1 MIQQTP
7 YAGFEKLG
15 PATGPAAPAAGSY
28 AGFERVGPPAAPAA
42 AARPSQQRQQAAPMP
57 LAAPLNALGITDEEE
72 LDALTAQYGSRE
84 EAMRLQ
90 AERMAA
96 DPNYD
101 PGMTQAQPAA
111 ERADAID
118 EWFMRR
124 DATRAAGIPLQSLD
138 GVGNEEVR
146 AVAERAYSAPQTGRS
161 LQLEPWRLRE
171 PRFVSGDAGGTD
183 PQTGGQEINRA
194 GVLDLGGGRFEI
206 YDQASDAYYP
216 ATQADVDNYR
226 GQLAGERKVRMD
238 RLAREADPKYQ
249 AAMRAAES
257 SLSQGDGTGL
267 SDRVRAV
274 SSGMSFGLSDELER
288 ALVEAQTRGENLN
301 RRILGQE
308 IPFTASQY
316 GSAYEDLARDRA
328 NKFAQERPLQN
339 FALQMA
345 GGAFAPGMSAA
356 GNYVTQG
363 TTGGIR
369 AGRAAGVG
377 AGIGGATG
385 FGTAEGGLADRLEGG
400 AIGAGVGALT
410 GAAGQ
415 RVVDRF
421 ARGAVG
427 ADTTAARQLSREGVQ
442 LTPGQML
449 QKTPLVGG
457 IIRGTEDRMA
467 GMPLVG
473 DVIQGART
481 RGLETANIA
490 GAQRGLTPIGE
501 TIPSKIAPGYEA
513 VEYVQDRLGQAY
525 GDILSR
531 VSPTIDAPLNARIAE
546 ILADAPAAMG
556 EDRARQLAE
565 ILSSRVMRNVDPETG
580 AISGQEFKRIETV
593 LGQQQR
599 ELARALDSDQRALG
613 QALGDIRSEFRDAL
627 ARQYPAEAPRLQQIN
642 TGYAN
647 LVRIEDATGA
657 AGSMAREGVFTP
669 AQLANA
675 VRRNTG
681 SRSQRGAGTGLMRDL
696 ATNMGEVLPST
707 VPDTGTAGR
716 GLLGALLGGAVAL
729 KPEIAIPVVIGA
741 SAPYT
746 KVGQSLINTIYRA
759 TDPEQARPA
768 LAEMARLAQQNPE
781 LQQYYAQAAEHVA
794 RLALPDAQNQP
805 QPTLQVQQ

>member
-1 MIQQTP
+1 MMQDLPPGFRLDPVSPAPARDDGLPPGFRLDEAQPRPQRPAQTRP
-7 YAGFEKLG
+7 QSV
-15 PATGPAAPAAGSY
+15 PQAAPA
-28 AGFERVGPPAAPAA
+28 PA
-42 AARPSQQRQQAAPMP
+42 
-57 LAAPLNALGITDEEE
+57 LNELGITDAEERDALIYQGYTLEEADRLMQENYVARSGPVVGYGVAREEE
-72 LDALTAQYGSRE
+72 LSPQDTPESLRAQGYEIDPVTNRWVRTVGRQQAPGSPAPLLPKLSE
-84 EAMRLQ
+84 L
-90 AERMAA
+90 AA
-96 DPNYD
+96 R
-101 PGMTQAQPAA
+101 QAA
-111 ERADAID
+111 EA
-118 EWFMRR
+118 
-124 DATRAAGIPLQSLD
+124 
-138 GVGNEEVR
+138 
-146 AVAERAYSAPQTGRS
+146 
-161 LQLEPWRLRE
+161 
-171 PRFVSGDAGGTD
+171 
-183 PQTGGQEINRA
+183 
-194 GVLDLGGGRFEI
+194 
-206 YDQASDAYYP
+206 
-216 ATQADVDNYR
+216 
-226 GQLAGERKVRMD
+226 
-238 RLAREADPKYQ
+238 
-249 AAMRAAES
+249 
-257 SLSQGDGTGL
+257 SLSQGEETGL

-316 GSAYEDLARDRA
+316 GSAYEDLARGRS
-328 NKFAQERPLQN
+328 NEFAQERPLQN

-363 TTGGIR
+363 ATGGIR

-385 FGTAEGGLADRLEGG
+385 FGTTEGGLADRLEGG

-449 QKTPLVGG
+449 QEAPLVGG
-457 IIRGTEDRMA
+457 FIRGTEDRLA
-467 GMPLVG
+467 GMPLIG
-473 DVIQGART
+473 DAIQGART
-481 RGLETANIA
+481 RGLETANMA
-490 GAQRGLTPIGE
+490 AAQRGLTPIGE

-531 VSPTIDAPLNARIAE
+531 VSPTVDAPLQTGIAQ
-546 ILADAPAAMG
+546 ILADAPASMG
-556 EDRARQLAE
+556 QARAEQLAE
-565 ILSSRVMRNVDPETG
+565 ILSSRVMRNVDPATG

-599 ELARALDSDQRALG
+599 ELARALDGDQRALG
-613 QALGDIRSEFRDAL
+613 QALGDIRGEFRDAL

-647 LVRIEDATGA
+647 LVRVEDA
-657 AGSMAREGVFTP
+657 AGSAGAISREGVFTP
-669 AQLANA
+669 TQLANA

-681 SRSQRGAGTGLMRDL
+681 SRSQRGSGTGLMRDL

-707 VPDTGTAGR
+707 VPDSGTAGR
-716 GLLGALLGGAVAL
+716 AGLAALLAGGYYL
-729 KPEIAIPVVIGA
+729 KPEIAIPVIAGV
-741 SAPYT
+741 APYT
-746 KVGQSLINTIYRA
+746 KIGQGLINWIYRS

>member
-1 MIQQTP
+1 MRQDNP
-7 YAGFEKLG
+7 
-15 PATGPAAPAAGSY
+15 Y
-28 AGFERVGPPAAPAA
+28 AGFERVAPGAPAA
-42 AARPSQQRQQAAPMP
+42 SPASSYAGFQPVSPQPAAAQPQRPAQPRPQAVSPATPAPV
-57 LAAPLNALGITDEEE
+57 LNELGITDAEERDALIYQGYTPEEADRLMQENYVARSGPVVGYGVAREEE
-72 LDALTAQYGSRE
+72 LSPQDTPESLRAQGYEIDPVTNRWVRTVGRQ
-84 EAMRLQ
+84 Q
-90 AERMAA
+90 APGAPAPVLPKLSELAA
-96 DPNYD
+96 R
-101 PGMTQAQPAA
+101 QAA
-111 ERADAID
+111 EA
-118 EWFMRR
+118 
-124 DATRAAGIPLQSLD
+124 
-138 GVGNEEVR
+138 
-146 AVAERAYSAPQTGRS
+146 
-161 LQLEPWRLRE
+161 
-171 PRFVSGDAGGTD
+171 
-183 PQTGGQEINRA
+183 
-194 GVLDLGGGRFEI
+194 
-206 YDQASDAYYP
+206 
-216 ATQADVDNYR
+216 
-226 GQLAGERKVRMD
+226 
-238 RLAREADPKYQ
+238 
-249 AAMRAAES
+249 
-257 SLSQGDGTGL
+257 SLSQGEDTGL

-316 GSAYEDLARDRA
+316 GSAYEDLARGRA
-328 NKFAQERPLQN
+328 NEFAQERPLQN

-385 FGTAEGGLADRLEGG
+385 FGTAEGGLADRLESG

-421 ARGAVG
+421 ARGVVG

-449 QKTPLVGG
+449 QETPLIGG
-457 IIRGTEDRMA
+457 FLRGMEDRLA

-473 DVIQGART
+473 DAIQGART

-501 TIPSKIAPGYEA
+501 TIPPKIAPGYEA
-513 VEYVQDRLGQAY
+513 VEFVQDRLGKAY
-525 GDILSR
+525 ADVLSR
-531 VSPTIDAPLNARIAE
+531 VSPTIDEPLDTGIAE
-546 ILADAPAAMG
+546 ILADAPASMG
-556 EDRARQLAE
+556 EARARQLAE
-565 ILSSRVMRNVDPETG
+565 ILSSRVMRNVDPETRR
-580 AISGQEFKRIETV
+580 ISGEEFKRIETV

-599 ELARALDSDQRALG
+599 ELARSVDSDQRALG
-613 QALGDIRSEFRDAL
+613 LALGDIRSEFRDAL

-647 LVRIEDATGA
+647 LVRIEDATGT
-657 AGSMAREGVFTP
+657 AGAMQRGGVFTP

-675 VRRNTG
+675 VRRNIG

-707 VPDTGTAGR
+707 VPDSGTAGR
-716 GLLGALLGGAVAL
+716 AGLAALLAGGYYL
-729 KPEIAIPVVIGA
+729 KPEIAIPVIAGV
-741 SAPYT
+741 APYT
-746 KVGQSLINTIYRA
+746 KIGQGLINWIYRA

-781 LQQYYAQAAEHVA
+781 LQQYYAQAVEHVA
-794 RLALPDAQNQP
+794 QLAQPDVQNPPQTTLRVQP
-805 QPTLQVQQ
+805 